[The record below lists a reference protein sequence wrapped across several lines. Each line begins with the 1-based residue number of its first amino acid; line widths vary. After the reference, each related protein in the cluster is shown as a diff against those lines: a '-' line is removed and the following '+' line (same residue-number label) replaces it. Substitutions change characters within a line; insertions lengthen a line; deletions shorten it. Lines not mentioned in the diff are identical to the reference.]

1 MVINRL
7 STTQKQRNYMCERER
22 ERERERDLCLVVK
35 QKLKFKSM
43 KQANKISVP
52 TNTDMKNASI

>member
-7 STTQKQRNYMCERER
+7 STTQKQRNYMCER

>member
-1 MVINRL
+1 MR
-7 STTQKQRNYMCERER
+7 KK